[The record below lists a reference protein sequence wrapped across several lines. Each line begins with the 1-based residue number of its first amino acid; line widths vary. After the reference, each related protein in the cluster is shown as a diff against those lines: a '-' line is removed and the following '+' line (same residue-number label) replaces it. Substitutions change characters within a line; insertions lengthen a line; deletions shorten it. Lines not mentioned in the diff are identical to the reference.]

1 MSIESITGVLPDE
14 ALRDLEL
21 REWRDDEVATYA
33 GLLDRHHYL
42 GNPDARRRHLC
53 QVACYRG
60 KAVALIIWTTASAK
74 LAGRESYVGWDS
86 RTRQKR
92 LGWVVQNNRFL
103 LLP

>member
-53 QVACYRG
+53 QVAYDQET
-60 KAVALIIWTTASAK
+60 VSIDQF
-74 LAGRESYVGWDS
+74 V
-86 RTRQKR
+86 
-92 LGWVVQNNRFL
+92 
-103 LLP
+103 